1 MHLTIAIIED
11 EQSVREQIGETVI
24 QELTDEAEVYIEKY
38 EDAECFLK
46 ALEEKKDTA
55 YPDVVISD
63 IDLPGM
69 NGIELG
75 ARLKELGVGMYLVFL
90 TSFTEFAADSYI
102 LEAYQYILKRDMKER
117 LGDVLRGIAEE
128 KKTSE
133 QDFLWIGDHEKKLF
147 YKDIICVSKVK
158 GQKYSEYKT
167 KKETYRERAPLFQ
180 IEEQLRTD
188 AFIMIG
194 RSYLVNIEHIA
205 GISAESVQ
213 LDDGEVIGA
222 GRELI
227 LEVKQKVTA
236 YWRKH

>member
-11 EQSVREQIGETVI
+11 EQPVREQIGEIVI
-24 QELTDEAEVYIEKY
+24 QELSGEAEVYIEKY
-38 EDAECFLK
+38 EDAESFLQ
-46 ALEEKKDTA
+46 AFGEKKDA
-55 YPDVVISD
+55 EYPGVVISD

-75 ARLKELGVGMYLVFL
+75 AKLKEDGIETYLVFL
-90 TSFTEFAADSYI
+90 TSFAEFAADSYI

-128 KKTSE
+128 KKNSE
-133 QDFLWIGDHEKKLF
+133 QAFLWIGDHEKKLF
-147 YKDIICVSKVK
+147 YRDIICVSKVK

-180 IEEQLRTD
+180 IEEQLCTD
-188 AFIMIG
+188 AFIMVG
-194 RSYLVNIEHIA
+194 RSCLVNIEHIA

-213 LDDGEVIGA
+213 LDNGDVIGA